1 MRLFRIGLF
10 TDVYFPSKNG
20 VSTSV
25 YLLWRELRKMGHEA
39 WIIAPDWPDAE
50 SEDGVVRVKS
60 VPYPFF
66 EDYRLGLPNAR
77 LLPTRSRSSTPTSPS
92 RWGFGRSR

>member
-1 MRLFRIGLF
+1 MRLLRIGLF

-39 WIIAPDWPDAE
+39 WIIAPSWPGVGE
-50 SEDGVVRVKS
+50 EEGVVRVKS
-60 VPYPFF
+60 IP
-66 EDYRLGLPNAR
+66 
-77 LLPTRSRSSTPTSPS
+77 
-92 RWGFGRSR
+92 